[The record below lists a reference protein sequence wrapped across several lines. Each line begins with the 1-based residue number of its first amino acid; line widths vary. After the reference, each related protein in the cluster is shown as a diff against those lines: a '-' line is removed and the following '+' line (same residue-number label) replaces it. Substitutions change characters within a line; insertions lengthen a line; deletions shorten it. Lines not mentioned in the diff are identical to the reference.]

1 MGTRVHLA
9 AVYQH
14 AWSSKKTNQQNK
26 EDRDKLL
33 GEISSLIRS
42 IPCRNTF
49 LLAGDFNAR
58 LSPHE
63 GLIGPCSTAAEATN
77 LQDESL
83 QALVTSHGLIALN
96 TWSSGQGHTFIQ
108 NASRS
113 QIDFFFTTAASA
125 TGKAKQASP
134 QSHLRLGQWKRGGHL
149 PLLVQLRPTRH
160 WNLPQQRQS
169 PPQFNKE
176 ALEAAVRNDLPV
188 SQRMKDWVQQ
198 RLSSGPHDPD
208 QVNAVLM
215 EAAATYFPRSRSEG
229 KPESAQHRATLRMW
243 HRVQHIHSLSRKRTF
258 ATCRSSPINPS
269 GASLTRWGAW

>member
-1 MGTRVHLA
+1 M
-9 AVYQH
+9 
-14 AWSSKKTNQQNK
+14 
-26 EDRDKLL
+26 
-33 GEISSLIRS
+33 
-42 IPCRNTF
+42 
-49 LLAGDFNAR
+49 
-58 LSPHE
+58 
-63 GLIGPCSTAAEATN
+63 
-77 LQDESL
+77 
-83 QALVTSHGLIALN
+83 TSHGLIALN
-96 TWSSGQGHTFIQ
+96 TWSSGQGHTFMQ

-229 KPESAQHRATLRMW
+229 KPESAQHRATLRM
-243 HRVQHIHSLSRKRTF
+243 QQQQ
-258 ATCRSSPINPS
+258 SSP
-269 GASLTRWGAW
+269 